1 MQPTARR
8 VFLAGIALAVT
19 GSVLF
24 SGKAV
29 VVKLAYRYGVDPATL
44 LALRMA
50 FALPFFVVAYVW
62 SSRGATPLAGADHLR
77 LIVIGLLGYYAAS
90 YLDFLGLQHITAGL
104 ERLILYLSPTL
115 VLLMSALFLGK
126 RFNRRDVLA
135 LLLAYSG
142 IVLAFWHDVR
152 FEGGGRVVLGSALVF
167 ASAVC
172 YAVYLVLSGELVRR
186 VGAIRLTS
194 YAMTVSTIAV
204 FIQFLSLNPIGSLVQ
219 PAPVYWL
226 SILNAV
232 LCTVLPVFA
241 TMLAIERIGAARTSM
256 ASMVGPIATIS
267 LAYIVLDETVSVW
280 QAAGTVL
287 VLAGVYILTMRGRPQ
302 PDPEQRST

>member
-1 MQPTARR
+1 MRPIS
-8 VFLAGIALAVT
+8 FLAGIALAVT

-62 SSRGATPLAGADHLR
+62 SARGAAPLAASDHLR

-90 YLDFLGLQHITAGL
+90 YLDFLGLQYITAGL

-115 VLLMSALFLGK
+115 VLLMSAFFLGK
-126 RFNRRDVLA
+126 RFDRRDVLA
-135 LLLAYSG
+135 LVLAYAG
-142 IVLAFWHDVR
+142 IVLAFWHDAR
-152 FEGGGRVVLGSALVF
+152 FQGGPVVLGSAFVF

-172 YAVYLVLSGELVRR
+172 YAVYLVLSGEHVRR

-204 FIQFLSLNPIGSLVQ
+204 FIQFLWLNPVGSLAQ

-226 SILNAV
+226 SVLNAV
-232 LCTVLPVFA
+232 ICTVLPVFA

-280 QAAGTVL
+280 QAAGTAL
-287 VLAGVYILTMRGRPQ
+287 VLAGVYILTMRGQPR
-302 PDPEQRST
+302 PDPNNDPPKETS